1 MSKILP
7 IQSVAGSRIRE
18 FGWSRRASA
27 MYSCQ
32 PLGSLA
38 AGRQKFTVTS
48 LLCEHPQNAV
58 GAVHLERTLIVHTDV
73 AGFPSFLTKAA
84 MVGRVSQGPRGRAGR
99 LTSTRLH
106 ARTLGQLTGLSHV
119 QSQKLP
125 PPLPPLIP
133 ILFVST
139 IRPGVRANINCLAV
153 PQS

>member
-32 PLGSLA
+32 QLGSLA

-58 GAVHLERTLIVHTDV
+58 GAVHLKRTLIVHTDP

-84 MVGRVSQGPRGRAGR
+84 MVCRVSQGPRGRAGR
-99 LTSTRLH
+99 LTSTRPYPWTTYRFISCVMSKVTAAAAPTDSNLVH
-106 ARTLGQLTGLSHV
+106 IHHTTG
-119 QSQKLP
+119 
-125 PPLPPLIP
+125 
-133 ILFVST
+133 
-139 IRPGVRANINCLAV
+139 G
-153 PQS
+153 